1 MNETTKTEQ
10 ESVLSSVIKDIL
22 SNVSQERE
30 KEIISRRFGL
40 YDRKETLEQIGD
52 MLGITR
58 ERVRQLEKAILVR
71 LRLSITD
78 GNIPSVVDIEKELT
92 SHLSEMGRI
101 ARVQD
106 LASHFLGRQATPIE
120 KAHTAFISE
129 LAQNITIINE
139 NDDYYQSAAIS
150 SLGDEKTI
158 KTKIEEIVKFIKKH
172 GQPITAEEM
181 HKKLR
186 RIKARFRFYRISFSA
201 RKIIRLR

>member
-158 KTKIEEIVKFIKKH
+158 SWSHYSFI
-172 GQPITAEEM
+172 
-181 HKKLR
+181 
-186 RIKARFRFYRISFSA
+186 
-201 RKIIRLR
+201 